1 MYFCTTQ
8 MDSNDEDNSLKT
20 VPYCDLFFHLQSIIN
35 QKPMTEKPGSSETA
49 SRDLWL
55 AGCSLTCILS
65 KERKNPEAYNMCFQ
79 TWLFVNNGQDI

>member
-1 MYFCTTQ
+1 MLKKNKTKQQQSFKIKRKKFVYFCTTQ

-49 SRDLWL
+49 SRDL
-55 AGCSLTCILS
+55 
-65 KERKNPEAYNMCFQ
+65 
-79 TWLFVNNGQDI
+79 

>member
-1 MYFCTTQ
+1 MLKKKPKNKQTKKQNKTSNPPLKLKEKKFVYFCTTQ

-49 SRDLWL
+49 SRDL
-55 AGCSLTCILS
+55 
-65 KERKNPEAYNMCFQ
+65 
-79 TWLFVNNGQDI
+79 